1 MFRLGWW
8 GSSQAWW
15 WVFFLSTLAIDGS
28 DSVEGSRFASA
39 VRFADLLVLAA
50 ALPVFLLADLPMLG
64 YAVTAAV
71 WLAASALQVV
81 AERHVKRS
89 IAEGRRNTAMAAM
102 AAATLGRVWLVA
114 LAILLVGL
122 ADRESGL
129 AAAVLAAIL
138 VTVHFAGMGI
148 GRLIESDRQAG

>member
-1 MFRLGWW
+1 MFRLDWW

-28 DSVEGSRFASA
+28 DRVAGSRFASA
-39 VRFADLLVLAA
+39 IRFADLAVLAA
-50 ALPVFLLADLPMLG
+50 ALPVFLLAGLPMLG

-89 IAEGRRNTAMAAM
+89 IAEGRRNTAMAA
-102 AAATLGRVWLVA
+102 ATLGRVWLVT

-129 AAAVLAAIL
+129 AAAVLAAVL

-148 GRLIESDRQAG
+148 ARLIESDRQAG